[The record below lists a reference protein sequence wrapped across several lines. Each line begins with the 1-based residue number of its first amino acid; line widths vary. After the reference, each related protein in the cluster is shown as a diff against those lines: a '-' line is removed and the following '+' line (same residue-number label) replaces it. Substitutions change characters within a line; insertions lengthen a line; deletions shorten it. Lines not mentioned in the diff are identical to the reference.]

1 MQRIRF
7 DRHELAGSFGDLGT
21 DLPLIV
27 GLIVACGL
35 DATSVLVMFGAM
47 QIATGLRYRLPM
59 PVQPLKAAAAIAI
72 AQKVEPG
79 VLYGAGLAI
88 GAVMLV
94 LALSGLIDRLARIV
108 PHAVI
113 RGIQL
118 GLGLQLAGLA
128 LRDFLPRDG
137 ATGWILGAVAFVI
150 AILLFGNRRLPA
162 ALPLVALGTVWAVG
176 RSSGGELVQGVG
188 FGLPGLHVP
197 TGPEILSGA
206 LLLALPQ
213 IPLSLGNSI
222 LATRQVVRDFFPDR
236 EVTVRKLSLTY
247 SFMNLVNP
255 WFGGIPTCHGSGGV
269 AGHYAFG
276 ARSGGSVLIYGGLF
290 LIGGLWFGGAF
301 AKLALAFPLSVLGVM
316 LLFES
321 LALAGLVRDVAP
333 ERGDFALTLLVG
345 LVAAMVPY
353 GYVVGLVAGTLL
365 AHVAAR
371 GRVRLGA

>member
-1 MQRIRF
+1 MLPIRF

-35 DATSVLVMFGAM
+35 DATSVLALFGAM
-47 QIATGLRYRLPM
+47 QILTGLRYRLPM

-88 GAVMLV
+88 GVVMLALV
-94 LALSGLIDRLARIV
+94 LSGLVDRLARIV

-128 LRDFLPRDG
+128 LRDFVPRDG
-137 ATGWILGAVAFVI
+137 ATGWILGTVAFGV

-176 RSSGGELVQGVG
+176 RSSGVELVQGVG
-188 FGLPGLHVP
+188 FGLPGFRVP
-197 TGPEILSGA
+197 TWPEVLSGF

-222 LATRQVVRDFFPDR
+222 LATHQVVKDFFPGR

-247 SFMNLVNP
+247 VFMNLVNP

-290 LIGGLWFGGAF
+290 LVAGVFFGGAF

-316 LLFES
+316 LLFEA
-321 LALAGLVRDVAP
+321 LALAGLVQDVASR
-333 ERGDFALTLLVG
+333 RGDFALTLLVG

-353 GYVVGLVAGTLL
+353 GYVVGLVVGTIL
-365 AHVAAR
+365 AHLAAR

>member
-1 MQRIRF
+1 MQPIRI

-35 DATSVLVMFGAM
+35 DATGVLVLFGAM

-113 RGIQL
+113 RGIQF

-137 ATGWILGAVAFVI
+137 TAGWILGAVAFVI

-162 ALPLVALGTVWAVG
+162 ALPLVALGTAGAVG
-176 RSSGGELVQGVG
+176 RSSGGELVAGVG

-197 TGPEILSGA
+197 TGPEILSGF

-236 EVTVRKLSLTY
+236 DVTVRKLSLTY

-290 LIGGLWFGGAF
+290 LIGGLFFGGAF

-321 LALAGLVRDVAP
+321 LALAGLVRDVAS
-333 ERGDFALTLLVG
+333 ERSDFALTLLVG

-365 AHVAAR
+365 AHLAAR
-371 GRVRLGA
+371 GRIRLGA

>member
-35 DATSVLVMFGAM
+35 DATSVLVLFGAM

-113 RGIQL
+113 RGIQF

-137 ATGWILGAVAFVI
+137 TAGWILGAVAFVI

-162 ALPLVALGTVWAVG
+162 ALPLVALGTAWAVG
-176 RSSGGELVQGVG
+176 RSSGGELVAGVG

-236 EVTVRKLSLTY
+236 DVTVRKLSLTY
-247 SFMNLVNP
+247 AFMNLVNP

-290 LIGGLWFGGAF
+290 LVAGLFFGGAF
-301 AKLALAFPLSVLGVM
+301 ARLALAFPLSVLGVM

-365 AHVAAR
+365 AYLAAR

>member
-7 DRHELAGSFGDLGT
+7 DRQELAGSFGDLGT

-35 DATSVLVMFGAM
+35 DATSVLVLFGAM

-137 ATGWILGAVAFVI
+137 TTGWILGAVAFVI

-162 ALPLVALGTVWAVG
+162 ALPLVALGTAWAVG
-176 RSSGGELVQGVG
+176 RSSGGELVAGVG

-236 EVTVRKLSLTY
+236 DVTVRKLSLTY
-247 SFMNLVNP
+247 AFMNLVNP

-290 LIGGLWFGGAF
+290 LVAGLFFGGAF
-301 AKLALAFPLSVLGVM
+301 ARLALAFPLSVLGVM

-365 AHVAAR
+365 AYLAAR